1 MIVYNCVTMQGTV
14 DTQSKAFER
23 DRRRFLREAGP
34 NIEMFMQLL
43 NVLPEA
49 GITIKD
55 AQGRFIYKNR
65 RALEL
70 NNLESLEQILGKRA
84 EDFYPPEI
92 AAHYNAR
99 EREVFET
106 GIPVVDRVYGYVAD
120 RSTKLNRVSIYPVRD
135 ARGKAIGWVTLHY
148 RARSQEQAPNWYDPI
163 RDVIE
168 YINQHAAEDI
178 PMARLAELSKRSLSQ
193 FRRLF
198 ARVTSQT
205 PADYIL
211 NVRVNKARVLLE
223 TTDKLITDIAQE
235 TGFCDHSHFIKTFK
249 RFTGHTPSA
258 YRRQH
263 WS

>member
-1 MIVYNCVTMQGTV
+1 
-14 DTQSKAFER
+14 
-23 DRRRFLREAGP
+23 
-34 NIEMFMQLL
+34 MQLL
-43 NVLPEA
+43 DVLPEA

-55 AQGRFIYKNR
+55 AWGRMIYKNR

-70 NNLESLEQILGKRA
+70 NNLKSLEQVLGKRA
-84 EDFYPPEI
+84 EDLYPPEI
-92 AAHYNAR
+92 AALYNAR
-99 EREVFET
+99 ERAVFES
-106 GIPVVDRVYGYVAD
+106 GVPVVDRVYGYAAD
-120 RSTKLNRVSIYPVRD
+120 HSTKLNRVSIYPIHN
-135 ARGKAIGWVTLHY
+135 ARGAAIGWVTLHY

-168 YINQHAAEDI
+168 YINRHAAEDI
-178 PMARLAELSKRSLSQ
+178 PVARLAEIAKRSVSQ

-198 ARVTSQT
+198 SHVTSQT

-223 TTDKLITDIAQE
+223 TTDRLITDIALE

-249 RFTGHTPSA
+249 RFTGHTPGA
-258 YRRQH
+258 YRRRN